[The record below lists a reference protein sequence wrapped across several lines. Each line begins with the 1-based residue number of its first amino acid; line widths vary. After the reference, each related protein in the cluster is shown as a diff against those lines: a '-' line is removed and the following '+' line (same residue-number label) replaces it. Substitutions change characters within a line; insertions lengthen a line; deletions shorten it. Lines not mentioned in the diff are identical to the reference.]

1 MLFSNIESL
10 FNSNYNFFKKNSTKY
25 ALQNTYMHNY
35 NFYNDLKTL
44 SDHII
49 LGKTKNIEQKYI
61 VLSIFFIKTNLYL

>member
-1 MLFSNIESL
+1 
-10 FNSNYNFFKKNSTKY
+10 
-25 ALQNTYMHNY
+25 MHNY

-49 LGKTKNIEQKYI
+49 LGKTKNMEQKYI